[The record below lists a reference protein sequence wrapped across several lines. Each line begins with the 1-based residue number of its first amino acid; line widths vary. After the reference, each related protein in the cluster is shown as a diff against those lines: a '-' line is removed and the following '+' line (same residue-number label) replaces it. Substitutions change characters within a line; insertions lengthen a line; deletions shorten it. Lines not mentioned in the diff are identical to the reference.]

1 MNKNDSTSF
10 IALEAILKNN
20 MKTFHGQQ
28 VMTIEDIA
36 SLYEVLPAYLQ
47 QRINKNTTRF
57 PSDFKISLNQE
68 EQIKLKTAYK
78 NVFTE
83 AGILMAGGLLRNN
96 KSVKIHI
103 QFIDYFVHLCRE
115 NSDKLDFGNG
125 ETAPVF
131 DVFKQMIKK

>member
-1 MNKNDSTSF
+1 MSKNDSTSF

-57 PSDFKISLNQE
+57 PVDFMIRLKKG
-68 EQIKLKTAYK
+68 EQIKLKTTYK

-83 AGILMAGGLLRNN
+83 AGILMAGGLLRNE

-103 QFIDYFVHLCRE
+103 QFIDYFVQLCRE
-115 NSDKLDFGNG
+115 NLDKLDFGNA

>member
-1 MNKNDSTSF
+1 MSKNDSTSF

-20 MKTFHGQQ
+20 MKPFNGQ

-83 AGILMAGGLLRNN
+83 AGILMAGGLLRNK

-103 QFIDYFVHLCRE
+103 QFIDYFVQLCRE
-115 NSDKLDFGNG
+115 NLDKLDFGNA